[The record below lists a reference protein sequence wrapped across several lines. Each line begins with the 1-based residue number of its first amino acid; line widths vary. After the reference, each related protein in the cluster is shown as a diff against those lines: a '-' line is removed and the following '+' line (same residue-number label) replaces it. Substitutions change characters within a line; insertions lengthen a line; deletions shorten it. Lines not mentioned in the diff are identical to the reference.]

1 MTMAFD
7 FVSGI
12 FILPFILLSTI
23 LPLAA
28 AVWVII
34 KIQSIDS
41 TLKEISRKLDREKN
55 QLL

>member
-55 QLL
+55 